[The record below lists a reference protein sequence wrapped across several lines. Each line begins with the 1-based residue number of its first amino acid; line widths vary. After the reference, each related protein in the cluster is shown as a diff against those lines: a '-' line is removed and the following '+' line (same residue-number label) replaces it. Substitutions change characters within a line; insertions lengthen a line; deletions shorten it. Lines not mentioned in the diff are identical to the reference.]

1 MRRYLAALLIGCAAM
16 AAWLPGAAAS
26 KGERVE
32 ERTYARPAGVW
43 TSHFDEGMRSL
54 PEETMTFIPKR
65 GDRWIR
71 FEFQDA
77 TGRDV
82 LAHIT
87 QGTPHEPDGVT
98 GVHPYSDGEIVC
110 ATRHSFRL
118 HGMQDV
124 QLRLY
129 AGLCPNHTF
138 GYATTGTV
146 IATFARTG

>member
-1 MRRYLAALLIGCAAM
+1 MKRTLVSFVVAGAVSAAM
-16 AAWLPGAAAS
+16 VSGAAAT

-32 ERTYARPAGVW
+32 ERAYARPAGIW

-54 PEETMTFIPKR
+54 PEETLTFTPKP

-71 FEFQDA
+71 FEFRDV

-87 QGTPHEPDGVT
+87 QGDSHQGGGIT

-118 HGMQDV
+118 HGTEDV
-124 QLRLY
+124 ELSLY

-138 GYATTGTV
+138 GYATSGTV
-146 IATFARTG
+146 VATFSKRG